1 MTKRNVIRNARHNE
15 RKLPILEILIKSR
28 RYLKAE
34 DIAALAGI
42 TKNNAWRQMTKL
54 SGQGY
59 VWRRKINGIWRYR
72 RLKPMGI
79 RVLKALWI
87 RKRMRLL
94 TGDDSI
100 PMNLK
105 KRVPFQYS
113 DIERRAREQFEIWL
127 YEE

>member
-1 MTKRNVIRNARHNE
+1 MNARHNE
-15 RKLPILEILIKSR
+15 RKLPLLEILIKSR

-34 DIAALAGI
+34 DIADLAGI

-59 VWRRKINGIWRYR
+59 VWRRKINRIWRYR

-79 RVLKALWI
+79 RVLKALWV

-94 TGDDSI
+94 TNDNSI

-105 KRVPFQYS
+105 KHVPFQYS
-113 DIERRAREQFEIWL
+113 DIERRAREQFDNWL
-127 YEE
+127 CEE

>member
-1 MTKRNVIRNARHNE
+1 MTKINVTRNARHNE
-15 RKLPILEILIKSR
+15 RKLPILEILKKSK

-34 DIAALAGI
+34 EIADLAGI

-59 VWRRKINGIWRYR
+59 VWRRKINGVWRYH

-94 TGDDSI
+94 IGSDSI

-113 DIERRAREQFEIWL
+113 DIERRAKEQFDRWL
-127 YEE
+127 WGE